1 MIGSL
6 FSGLSGIRSHQTLLE
21 VIGNNI
27 SNTNTTGFKAGRV
40 TFGDILNQ
48 TLREVQSTNPSAGS
62 ANPLQLGGGVRIR
75 SIDTL
80 FTQGNLQSTDRVS
93 DFAIEGDGFFVL
105 SDGKKQFYTRAGA
118 FDLNSEGYLTG
129 PGGLMVQGKMAQ
141 DGVVPAGAAGIGN
154 IQLPVEKGLPGKE
167 TKNVE
172 LSGNL
177 NPLATDGQSKEIY
190 IEVYDS
196 EGNSHTITTTFTVKT
211 GATYNNNGT
220 MKKAATWEGQASLNT
235 EGASMFNVNGKS
247 ITTSTSKPLPI
258 NFKDGTYN
266 GGFINT
272 LSFNPGNGTGTVS
285 INLKAD
291 GIKQSEGESSVR
303 ATSDGYAASGLETF
317 NVDGNGIITGVFSN
331 GTTQAIGQLVLAD
344 FNNPEGMV
352 KAGENIFQPSGTSGK
367 AILGEPDTRGL
378 GVISQ
383 GSLEMS
389 NVVLAEEF
397 TNMIL
402 AQRGFQASANVITT
416 TDTILGDIVNLKR
429 A

>member
-6 FSGLSGIRSHQTLLE
+6 FTGLSGIRSHQTLLE

-27 SNTNTTGFKAGRV
+27 SNTNTTGFKAGRA
-40 TFGDILNQ
+40 TFGDILSQ
-48 TLREVQSTNPSAGS
+48 TLREVQSTDPSAGS

-105 SDGKKQFYTRAGA
+105 SDGKNQFYTRAGA

-141 DGVVPAGAAGIGN
+141 DGVVTAGAAGVGN

-167 TKNVE
+167 TTEVT

-177 NPLATDGQSKEIY
+177 DALATKDQSAKTD
-190 IEVYDS
+190 IEVFDS
-196 EGNSHTITTTFTVKT
+196 EGNSHTITVTFTVTKA
-211 GATYNNNGT
+211 G
-220 MKKAATWEGQASLNT
+220 KKDSKGKITAANWSWEASVNT
-235 EGASMFNVNGKS
+235 EGASILDSKGNPITNAKPTSISFNKN
-247 ITTSTSKPLPI
+247 
-258 NFKDGTYN
+258 DGTYIK
-266 GGFINT
+266 GFDKLN
-272 LSFNPGNGTGTVS
+272 FDPGNGTGIIS
-285 INLKAD
+285 IDLKAD
-291 GIKQSEGESSVR
+291 GIKQSEDKSSVI
-303 ATSDGYAASGLETF
+303 AKSDGYAASGLETF

-331 GTTQAIGQLVLAD
+331 GTTQALGQLVLAD

-352 KAGENIFQPSGTSGK
+352 KAGENLFQTSDTSGK
-367 AILGEPDTRGL
+367 AILSEPDTRGL

-383 GSLEMS
+383 GNLEMS

-416 TDTILGDIVNLKR
+416 TDTMLGDTINLKR